1 MPQRLKERY
10 TEQCCAVL
18 AKINEEKASGRK
30 IIYCDEIV
38 FSKVALQTKEWSVKN
53 TNLTVDQEDVYRGFR
68 TVIASM
74 SEEAGFGLLHVNTEI
89 TNQDNFQD
97 FLKDLR
103 RTNKKT
109 PLALFLDQLSVHKT
123 KKVRELMQSLNINPI
138 FNVGYSP
145 EFNPI
150 ESVFSKVKFLFARTR
165 LSNLVNKKGFNFDRS
180 VELAFKAVTA
190 AHCAACVRKS
200 KFLLERAA

>member
-1 MPQRLKERY
+1 M
-10 TEQCCAVL
+10 
-18 AKINEEKASGRK
+18 
-30 IIYCDEIV
+30 
-38 FSKVALQTKEWSVKN
+38 
-53 TNLTVDQEDVYRGFR
+53 NLTVDQEDVYRGFR

-74 SEEAGFGLLHVNTEI
+74 SEEDGFGLLHINTQI

-103 RTNKKT
+103 RKAKKI

-123 KKVRELMQSLNINPI
+123 KKVRELMQNLDISPI

-150 ESVFSKVKFLFARTR
+150 ESVFSKVKFLFARNR
-165 LSNLVNKKGFNFDRS
+165 LNDLVNKKGFNFDRS
-180 VELAFKAVTA
+180 VTVAFKAVTA

-200 KFLLERAA
+200 YFLLERAA